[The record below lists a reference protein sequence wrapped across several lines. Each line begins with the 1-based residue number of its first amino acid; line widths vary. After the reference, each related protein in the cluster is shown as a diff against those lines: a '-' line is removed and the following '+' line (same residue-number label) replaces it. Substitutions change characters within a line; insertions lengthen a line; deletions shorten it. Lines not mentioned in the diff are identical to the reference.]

1 MSGRCRFFIR
11 EVIPVPTVDCKLT
24 DCAKHG
30 RDICI
35 AKRIGIDGVGQV
47 ECYEPVQRSPLV
59 HGFNK
64 ATSCKKRSGKRKQR
78 ILGVL
83 K

>member
-1 MSGRCRFFIR
+1 M
-11 EVIPVPTVDCKLT
+11 VPTVDCKLI

-35 AKRIGIDGVGQV
+35 ARSIGVDGYGQV
-47 ECYEPVQRSPLV
+47 ECYEPTPRSTLV
-59 HGFNK
+59 HEQFNPGCQK
-64 ATSCKKRSGKRKQR
+64 AQGKYKNR
-78 ILGVL
+78 ITGVL

>member
-1 MSGRCRFFIR
+1 M
-11 EVIPVPTVDCKLT
+11 PTVDCKLT

-47 ECYEPVQRSPLV
+47 ECYDPVPRSTVV
-59 HGFNK
+59 HESVK
-64 ATSCKKRSGKRKQR
+64 AICRQHGRLTEKRTKA
-78 ILGVL
+78 IT
-83 K
+83 

>member
-1 MSGRCRFFIR
+1 M
-11 EVIPVPTVDCKLT
+11 PTVDCKLT

-35 AKRIGIDGVGQV
+35 ARRIGIDGVGQV
-47 ECYEPVQRSPLV
+47 ECYDPVPRSAVV
-59 HGFNK
+59 HTDALRYDLERGNRRWK
-64 ATSCKKRSGKRKQR
+64 NR
-78 ILGVL
+78 IKGIL